1 VEEGLRDFFSQYGDV
16 LRVKLMRSKKT
27 ARSKGYCF
35 IEFRD
40 AEVGKIAAESMN
52 GYLMYGRPLE
62 ARYIESHQRNKFQ
75 LIRAEKKFKF
85 VPWQVIYRSAVN
97 KVE

>member
-52 GYLMYGRPLE
+52 GYLMYGRPLGGQIH
-62 ARYIESHQRNKFQ
+62 RESS
-75 LIRAEKKFKF
+75 KKQ
-85 VPWQVIYRSAVN
+85 VPAY
-97 KVE
+97 